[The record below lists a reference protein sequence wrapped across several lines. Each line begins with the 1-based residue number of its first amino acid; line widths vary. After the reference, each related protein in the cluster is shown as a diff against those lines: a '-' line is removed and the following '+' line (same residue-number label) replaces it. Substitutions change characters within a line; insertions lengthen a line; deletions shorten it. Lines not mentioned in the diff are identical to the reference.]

1 VEVEEWALDLTTGLV
16 GAIRA
21 VRGVL
26 PELRRTPGSSVTLL
40 VGPGMNGELAHASGY
55 GAAQAALARLAETL
69 DTEFGPAGP
78 RVYAVNPGIVPTP
91 LMDHILNSPGGRK
104 WLPRF
109 TEAFG
114 EGKEVGPE
122 AAAELVAWL
131 VARRPGELGGR
142 VIGALGVP
150 EFLETRL
157 ARIESEDLG
166 RLRLR

>member
-1 VEVEEWALDLTTGLV
+1 
-16 GAIRA
+16 
-21 VRGVL
+21 
-26 PELRRTPGSSVTLL
+26 
-40 VGPGMNGELAHASGY
+40 
-55 GAAQAALARLAETL
+55 
-69 DTEFGPAGP
+69 
-78 RVYAVNPGIVPTP
+78 
-91 LMDHILNSPGGRK
+91 MDHILNSPAGRK

-131 VARRPGELGGR
+131 VARCPAELGGR